1 MEWLCAGQSVRT
13 AAHITEQARGRETKC
28 AVPNLSRMCTQDFQ
42 MFDLEPPMAAVG
54 AKRCHLWCEQGRD
67 RSSWPH
73 CNDATW
79 VYLHAHVARQLQ
91 RNYILSR
98 QAGIHGNNQLPDTE
112 RKNNSRARG
121 TLLTQSELSFLTFIW
136 WHHSCVLRVSKLH
149 KRTYAGQ
156 KRTRMQYIFVA

>member
-42 MFDLEPPMAAVG
+42 MFDLEPPMAATG

-79 VYLHAHVARQLQ
+79 AHLHAHVARQLQ

-98 QAGIHGNNQLPDTE
+98 QAGIHGNNQLPDTGKKKTILE
-112 RKNNSRARG
+112 QEVLCWRRVNSA
-121 TLLTQSELSFLTFIW
+121 F
-136 WHHSCVLRVSKLH
+136 WHLYDDTTAVCCASPNYTNLH
-149 KRTYAGQ
+149 
-156 KRTRMQYIFVA
+156 MQD